1 MRAGIDRKRVL
12 IEVGSDM
19 VASITSPCVG
29 LCSTTLGDP
38 VCRGCQRGDVEILD
52 WFGLSGEEREA
63 RMAELDALRET
74 VAGRFLQVVDAE
86 CLEAQLLRYRIRFRP
101 EQPALSRA
109 VELLRVGRTRI
120 QDLSR
125 YGLVPGEAALGLDV
139 AELHARL
146 SQALTEAAECRQ
158 AQQQA
163 HSNRVSL
170 VVPPEST

>member
-1 MRAGIDRKRVL
+1 MA
-12 IEVGSDM
+12 
-19 VASITSPCVG
+19 ASITSPCVG

-38 VCRGCQRGDVEILD
+38 VCRGCQRGDNEILD
-52 WFGLSGEEREA
+52 WFGLSGDEREA
-63 RMAELDALRET
+63 RMAELDALRDA
-74 VAGRFLQVVDAE
+74 VAGRFLRVVDPE
-86 CLEAQLLRYRIRFRP
+86 LLEAQLQRHGIRFRP

-120 QDLSR
+120 QALPR
-125 YGLVPGEAALGLDV
+125 YGLVPVEAALGLDV

-146 SQALTEAAECRQ
+146 SQALAEAAECRQ

-163 HSNRVSL
+163 HRNRVSL

>member
-1 MRAGIDRKRVL
+1 MA
-12 IEVGSDM
+12 
-19 VASITSPCVG
+19 ASITSPCVG

-52 WFGLSGEEREA
+52 WFGLSGDEREA

-170 VVPPEST
+170 VVPPKST